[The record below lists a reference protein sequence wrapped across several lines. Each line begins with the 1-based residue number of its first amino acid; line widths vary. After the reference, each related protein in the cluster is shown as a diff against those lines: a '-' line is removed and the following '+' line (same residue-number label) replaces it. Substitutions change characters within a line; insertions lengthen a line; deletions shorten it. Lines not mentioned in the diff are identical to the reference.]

1 MGSGLGAVE
10 GSAVGTD
17 VGNGDGARDGSV
29 VVGNIVGKDV
39 GRGEGAPVGRWQ
51 GLPMELPVVTF
62 QPEVTWLERACN
74 CAGTSEQNLFE
85 YRYYRAGREGVISV
99 SGSWTLRDPNG
110 WWLNETCRQRETQAI
125 RGCVRVYVG
134 R

>member
-29 VVGNIVGKDV
+29 VVGSVVGKDV

-51 GLPMELPVVTF
+51 GLPMELPVVTL
-62 QPEVTWLERACN
+62 QSETWLERAWN

-85 YRYYRAGREGVISV
+85 YRYYRAGKREG
-99 SGSWTLRDPNG
+99 
-110 WWLNETCRQRETQAI
+110 
-125 RGCVRVYVG
+125 
-134 R
+134 

>member
-1 MGSGLGAVE
+1 MGSGLGAVEGSAVGSGVGTAVGSGLGAVE

-29 VVGNIVGKDV
+29 VVGSIVGKDV

-51 GLPMELPVVTF
+51 GLPMELPAVTA
-62 QPEVTWLERACN
+62 QSETWLERAWN

-99 SGSWTLRDPNG
+99 PGWWTLREPNG
-110 WWLNETCRQRETQAI
+110 W
-125 RGCVRVYVG
+125 
-134 R
+134 